1 VPVATP
7 KRSDDEGSKP
17 AAPSGS
23 PSGIERRS
31 YPRIPVE
38 LEVNYRAAETFLFAY
53 ITDISAMGIF
63 IRTSNPETPG
73 TRLTLHF
80 TPPGNETF
88 ELEGEVVWINPA
100 VTGAQEGRNPGM
112 GIQFIN
118 ISQHMRERM
127 IALVRTIA
135 YLKDPKDDA
144 ATRQ

>member
-1 VPVATP
+1 MATP

-23 PSGIERRS
+23 PSGIERRN

-63 IRTSNPETPG
+63 IRTSNPEPPG
-73 TRLTLHF
+73 TCLTLHF

-100 VTGAQEGRNPGM
+100 VPGAQEGRNPGM

-144 ATRQ
+144 ASRQ

>member
-1 VPVATP
+1 MATP
-7 KRSDDEGSKP
+7 KRTDDEGSKP
-17 AAPSGS
+17 AAPGP

-80 TPPGNETF
+80 TPPGNERF

-100 VTGAQEGRNPGM
+100 VPGAQEGRNPGM

-118 ISQHMRERM
+118 LDQAMRERM

-135 YLKDPKDDA
+135 YLKDPQDDA
-144 ATRQ
+144 ASRQ